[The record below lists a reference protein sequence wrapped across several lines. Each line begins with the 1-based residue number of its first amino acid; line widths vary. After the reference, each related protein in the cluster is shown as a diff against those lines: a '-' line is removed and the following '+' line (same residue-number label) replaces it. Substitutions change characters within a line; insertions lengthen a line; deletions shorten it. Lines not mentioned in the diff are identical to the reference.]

1 MAATDR
7 RLEEWNVSEEE
18 AVVDRTLPRFH
29 DAGYWIV
36 FGVRDDRPADA
47 KWLALAVGKS
57 ESPTAF
63 VTNLVAHGPTKRV
76 ALETLEKQCF
86 E

>member
-1 MAATDR
+1 
-7 RLEEWNVSEEE
+7 L
-18 AVVDRTLPRFH
+18 
-29 DAGYWIV
+29 IV